1 MATHLQLN
9 VGASQ
14 GRFTLQ
20 VRWETCQP
28 LLGVFGHSGA
38 GKTTLLESIAGLR
51 RAVGSI
57 CVHGETWLDTEH
69 GIDLPSRQR
78 GVGYVPQDTLLFP
91 HWSVTRN
98 LLAGSSRAGRGRN
111 AAPSLDRVVE
121 VLELAECQAT
131 PVGDLSGGERQRV
144 ALGRAILSG
153 AELLLLDEPLAS
165 LDLPLR
171 RRILPFLL
179 RVQAQFGLPT
189 ITVSHDVT
197 EMKVLAR
204 EVLVLDRGRVLAA
217 GPPESV
223 FLDTAMLPMFQE
235 DGFENVLQGSVAE
248 AREAGLLLELEP
260 GISVLAPRVDLPR
273 GGKALVS
280 LRADEVLL
288 SLGRPDQISA
298 QNIIPG
304 RIKEIREKGVGG
316 DGDHPVLVVVAMGSA
331 GQAMVASITKQ
342 ARARLAL
349 APGMAVHLVF
359 KAQSC
364 RVLSTG

>member
-1 MATHLQLN
+1 MGTELQIDVAL
-9 VGASQ
+9 SL

-20 VRWETCQP
+20 AKWDTRERF
-28 LLGVFGHSGA
+28 LGVFGHSGA
-38 GKTTLLESIAGLR
+38 GKTTLLEAIAGLR
-51 RAVGSI
+51 RSVGSI
-57 CVHGETWLDTEH
+57 RVHGETWLDTEH
-69 GIDLPSRQR
+69 GLEVRPQQR

-98 LLAGSSRAGRGRN
+98 LLAGSSRTGRRRSE
-111 AAPSLDRVVE
+111 APALERVVQ
-121 VLELAECQAT
+121 VLELEECQAT
-131 PVGDLSGGERQRV
+131 PVADLSGGEKQRV

-153 AELLLLDEPLAS
+153 ARLLLLDEPLAS

-179 RVQAQFGLPT
+179 RVQEQFSLPT

-204 EVLVLDRGRVLAA
+204 EILVLDRGRVLVS
-217 GPPESV
+217 GPPETV
-223 FLDTAMLPMFQE
+223 FLETAMLPLFQE

-248 AREAGLLLELEP
+248 AKDAGLVLELEP
-260 GISVLAPRVDLPR
+260 GITVLAPRADLPR

-288 SLGRPDQISA
+288 SLGRPDQLSA

-304 RIKEIREKGVGG
+304 RIKEIREKGSG
-316 DGDHPVLVVVAMGSA
+316 DGSHPVLVVVAMGA
-331 GQAMVASITKQ
+331 GGRVMVASITRQ

-349 APGMAVHLVF
+349 APGTPVHLVF
-359 KAQSC
+359 KTQSC
-364 RVLSTG
+364 RVLSAG

>member
-1 MATHLQLN
+1 METQLHLD

-20 VRWETCQP
+20 VRWETHQH
-28 LLGVFGHSGA
+28 LLGIFGHSGA

-51 RAVGSI
+51 RAIGTIRVR
-57 CVHGETWLDTEH
+57 GETWLDTEH
-69 GIDLPSRQR
+69 GIDLPARQR

-91 HWSVTRN
+91 HWSVTQN
-98 LLAGSSRAGRGRN
+98 LLAGSSRAGRRRDH
-111 AAPSLDRVVE
+111 APAFERVVE
-121 VLELAECQAT
+121 VLELGECRAT
-131 PVGDLSGGERQRV
+131 PVADLSGGERQRV

-153 AELLLLDEPLAS
+153 ARQLLLDEPLAS

-179 RVQAQFGLPT
+179 RVQEQFGLPT
-189 ITVSHDVT
+189 LTVSHDVT

-204 EVLVLDRGRVLAA
+204 EVLVLDRGRVLAS

-223 FLDTAMLPMFQE
+223 FLETAMLPLFQE
-235 DGFENVLQGSVAE
+235 EGFENVLQGSVAE
-248 AREAGLLLELEP
+248 TKDAGLLLELEP
-260 GISVLAPRVDLPR
+260 GITVLAPRVDLPR

-288 SLGRPDQISA
+288 SLGRPDQLSA

-304 RIKEIREKGVGG
+304 RIREIREKGAGEG
-316 DGDHPVLVVVAMGSA
+316 DRPVLVVVAMGA
-331 GQAMVASITKQ
+331 GGQTMVASITPQ
-342 ARARLAL
+342 ARDRLAL
-349 APGMAVHLVF
+349 APGKPVHLVF

-364 RVLSTG
+364 RVLPAG